1 MKKLIYIFLII
12 SFHGFTQKDSIV
24 IIEELEDV
32 EPIMYYIETLPIY
45 PSCENENDKINC
57 LKENIKSFLLEKST
71 KKLRKYLKQ
80 NKINLNFIHQ
90 KDGTIT
96 LNNFNSEYYKEELE
110 NIISKLP
117 KVIPATQRNR
127 PIKFNFEIIFDN

>member
-1 MKKLIYIFLII
+1 MKIVYLFLFFFLNINA
-12 SFHGFTQKDSIV
+12 QKDTIV

-45 PSCENENDKINC
+45 PGCENENDKINC
-57 LKENIKSFLLEKST
+57 LKENIKSFLIDKST

-96 LNNFNSEYYKEELE
+96 LNNFNSMHYKEELE

-127 PIKFNFEIIFDN
+127 PIKFNFEINFDN